1 VKMEAASTKET
12 EIIYRRRVRRDTQY
26 IGLMVN

>member
-1 VKMEAASTKET
+1 MKMEAASAKKI
-12 EIIYRRRVRRDTQY
+12 EIIYRRRARRDTLY